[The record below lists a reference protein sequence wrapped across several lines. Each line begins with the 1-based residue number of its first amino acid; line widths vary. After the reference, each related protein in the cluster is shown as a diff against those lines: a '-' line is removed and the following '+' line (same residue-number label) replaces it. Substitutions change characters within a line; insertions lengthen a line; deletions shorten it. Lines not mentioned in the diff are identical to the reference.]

1 MADQNKPDSRW
12 GLNPAT
18 GRYCLRASST
28 WRRLVK
34 AGIVVDAEVEA
45 QLAAPATGTRRKYER
60 GQNVAIKADRDHV
73 SNTIAENFDV
83 SRLTGR
89 QLEEIAEQLARM
101 KAPAAARKK
110 APRRALPAQATQAS
124 DSDEEAYTETSVAG
138 TEAEPATELE
148 EPERPIRVVRH
159 IVGRR
164 R

>member
-1 MADQNKPDSRW
+1 M
-12 GLNPAT
+12 
-18 GRYCLRASST
+18 
-28 WRRLVK
+28 
-34 AGIVVDAEVEA
+34 DAEVEA

-110 APRRALPAQATQAS
+110 PPRRALPAQAS
-124 DSDEEAYTETSVAG
+124 DSDEEAYTETSVAA
-138 TEAEPATELE
+138 TEPEEPATEPE

>member
-1 MADQNKPDSRW
+1 MGAKSRDW
-12 GLNPAT
+12 SLLPT
-18 GRYCLRASST
+18 G
-28 WRRLVK
+28 
-34 AGIVVDAEVEA
+34 VEYV
-45 QLAAPATGTRRKYER
+45 AAPRQGWHGRGRGGRGAARSARDRDATQVRE

-73 SNTIAENFDV
+73 CNTIAENFDV

-110 APRRALPAQATQAS
+110 PPRRALPAQAS

-138 TEAEPATELE
+138 TEAEPATE
-148 EPERPIRVVRH
+148 PERPIRVVRH